1 VTQRTLTAALYASLA
16 VIVLL
21 PVFLVQ
27 VPALGDAINHIAR
40 MAVLAAPAGSPLHRF
55 YDVRWPLSPYLA
67 MDAVVPLLAQF
78 MPVMIA
84 ARVFIGACLLMP
96 VAAVAVLHRAAC
108 GRVRLVPVA
117 AFLLSQNLLLAFGFL
132 NFLFM
137 SGLAVML
144 FAAWIVTPHWPRWRR
159 AAVFAPAVVVLYLGH
174 IFACVGYC
182 LAVAGAEVARAV
194 RCRFRP
200 PQRVAL
206 DWLAAAAQA
215 LPALLLVPFFDR
227 GQVAVGE
234 AVTQFGNLDV
244 RLTALA
250 SPVLFLSDPV
260 DSLAVLLTAA
270 GLVVVAARLRIDAK
284 IWPAALVL
292 CAGALAMP
300 HVLAG
305 VWGTDLRLPI
315 IACMVALGGVSAR
328 LPLRTGRLVLAAIT
342 ALVLAKSI
350 DGTVALQRLDARI
363 AVTRRVLDAMPPGSR
378 LLVMDEPGLQAPGVS
393 PNVFWHIPLMAVID
407 RAAFVPYLFTGFM
420 TVHPRPGVQ
429 DASTPSG
436 RPLDLAELKDG
447 LTHDAQPGAWAPDGR
462 GGRIY
467 WYGWPK
473 KFDFLLVQH
482 AGQHNAPPGPVQLV
496 AASEVADLY
505 RIIQVDAEAARRPP
519 PQPSPTGGEG
529 EPKPGPSPSSN
540 H

>member
-1 VTQRTLTAALYASLA
+1 LTLRALFAGLYACLA

-40 MAVLAAPAGSPLHRF
+40 MAVLAAPADSPLHRF

-67 MDAVVPLLAQF
+67 MDAVVPVLAQF

-96 VAAVAVLHRAAC
+96 VAAVAVLHWAAC
-108 GRVRLVPVA
+108 RRVGLVPGA
-117 AFLLSQNLLLAFGFL
+117 AFLLSQNMLLAFGFL

-144 FAAWIVTPHWPRWRR
+144 FAAWIATPHWPRWRR
-159 AAVFAPAVVVLYLGH
+159 AAVFAPAVLVLYLGH
-174 IFACVGYC
+174 IIACVGYC

-200 PQRVAL
+200 PETVAL
-206 DWLAAAAQA
+206 DWLAAAFQA

-234 AVTQFGNLDV
+234 AVTQFGNFSV
-244 RLTALA
+244 RLTAFA

-260 DSLAVLLTAA
+260 NALAVLMTAA
-270 GLVVVAARLRIDAK
+270 GLVILATRLRIDAK
-284 IWPAALVL
+284 VWPAALVL
-292 CAGALAMP
+292 FAGALAMP

-305 VWGTDLRLPI
+305 VWGTDLRLPV
-315 IACMVALGGVSAR
+315 IACMVALGGVTAR
-328 LPLRTGRLVLAAIT
+328 LRARTGKLVLAAVT

-350 DGTVALQRLDARI
+350 DGTVALQGLDARI
-363 AVTRRVLDAMPPGSR
+363 AVTRRVLAALPPGSR

-420 TVHPRPGVQ
+420 TVHPKAAVQ

-436 RPLDLAELKDG
+436 RPLDLAELRDG
-447 LTHDAQPGAWAPDGR
+447 LTHDAKLGAWAADGR

-482 AGQHNAPPGPVQLV
+482 AGRHSALPGPLQLV

-505 RIIQVDAEAARRPP
+505 RIMPA
-519 PQPSPTGGEG
+519 PSP
-529 EPKPGPSPSSN
+529 PSN
-540 H
+540 R